1 MRIKFAKK
9 YHKITR
15 LHVRM
20 VTFLISLVHNM
31 NGLNFLFISFLF
43 LSGSVFSHDKWEEE
57 SIGAKSSEYDYLV
70 YAVTWQP
77 TLCML
82 NNDISSCINTKP
94 IFTTHGIW
102 PYFFSNSDFQNRHP
116 SYCTDSIGCTS
127 GKPCKIDSSV
137 LSHMLNDTDFKN
149 ITTENPVPL
158 MMHEWEK
165 HGTCYGKG
173 QHSYFSDFKLMREVV
188 TYNDSFK
195 EYIGKSIHFNEL
207 KSLFPKNTS
216 FRCATKDGKQLLFEV
231 HYLIDADGSEFHLEK
246 NLQIGEPCK
255 NSEVL
260 IPSEF

>member
-1 MRIKFAKK
+1 MCINFAKK
-9 YHKITR
+9 YRKTAEGYVKMIS
-15 LHVRM
+15 
-20 VTFLISLVHNM
+20 FLILMENKENNV
-31 NGLNFLFISFLF
+31 NGLRFLFMSFLF

-77 TLCML
+77 TFCIL
-82 NNDISSCINTKP
+82 NNDSPSCVNPKP

-127 GKPCKIDSSV
+127 SKPCKIDSSV

-149 ITTENPVPL
+149 I
-158 MMHEWEK
+158 
-165 HGTCYGKG
+165 KG

-188 TYNDSFK
+188 IYDDSFK
-195 EYIGKSIHFNEL
+195 EYIGKSIDFNEL

-216 FRCATKDGKQLLFEV
+216 FRCAIKDGRQLLFEV
-231 HYLIDADGSEFHLEK
+231 HYLIDADGGEFHFEK

-255 NSEVL
+255 NSEIL
-260 IPSEF
+260 IPSGV